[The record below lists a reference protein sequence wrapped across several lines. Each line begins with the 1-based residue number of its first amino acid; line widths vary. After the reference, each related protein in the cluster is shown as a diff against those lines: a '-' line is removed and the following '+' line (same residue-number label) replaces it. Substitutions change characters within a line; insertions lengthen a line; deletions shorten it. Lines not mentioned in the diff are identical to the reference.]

1 MRRLRDSFLLLATLN
16 FAFQVEAEGPA
27 LKKYQVM
34 TPKDD
39 RINAVDV
46 NARGEVLGSE
56 WVEDPKNPDMIV
68 EVPFLAR
75 GKAMTTIPLLK
86 GYTATFPAAVS
97 EGGAVVGR
105 AAKPG
110 SITKRILFRN
120 QAFIWGAKS
129 GIRGLGALKGDV
141 ASIAC
146 GISRDGTVISGYSV
160 GDNRMRVCVW
170 ERTGESWTA
179 SSLPQTERLGSNVV
193 AISDDGRQVS
203 AVDGAVPCLWS
214 RDAAGTWTR
223 EPIGAPGALV
233 PRAVNNS
240 GTVVGFTFGGDSR
253 KHAVIRT
260 PDGGCRRIKEPP
272 GFVQSEA
279 SDVNNDGAVVGM
291 VERHIAD
298 GMELE
303 PRAFI
308 YIKEPLQLI
317 DGGGPNFTA
326 ANAINDLWQITGT
339 FERDD
344 EEVK

>member
-1 MRRLRDSFLLLATLN
+1 MRRLRDSFLVLAALN
-16 FAFQVEAEGPA
+16 FAFTVGAEGQA
-27 LKKYQVM
+27 LKKYQVV

-46 NARGEVLGSE
+46 NARGDVLGSE
-56 WVEDPKNPDMIV
+56 WVEDSKNPDMIV

-97 EGGAVVGR
+97 EGGVVVGR
-105 AAKPG
+105 ASKPG
-110 SITKRILFRN
+110 SLTKRVLFRN
-120 QAFIWGAKS
+120 QAFIWDEKA

-146 GISRDGTVISGYSV
+146 GISRDGAAISGYSV

-170 ERTGESWTA
+170 ERVGESWTA
-179 SSLPQTERLGSNVV
+179 VALPQTDRLGSNVV
-193 AISDDGRQVS
+193 AISDDGRRVS

-233 PRAVNNS
+233 PRSVNNS
-240 GTVVGFTFGGDSR
+240 GTVVGFMFGGDSR

-260 PDGGCRRIKEPP
+260 RDGGCRPIQEPP

-279 SDVNNDGAVVGM
+279 SDVNNDGAAVGM
-291 VERHIAD
+291 IERRVGEGI
-298 GMELE
+298 ELE
-303 PRAFI
+303 PHAFI
-308 YIKEPLQLI
+308 YIGEHLKFI
-317 DGGGPNFTA
+317 DEGGPNFIA
-326 ANAINDLWQITGT
+326 ANAINDRWQITGT

-344 EEVK
+344 EEVE

>member
-1 MRRLRDSFLLLATLN
+1 MRRLRDTIIVLAALT
-16 FAFQVEAEGPA
+16 FAVHIRAEGPS
-27 LKKYQVM
+27 LKKYQVV

-75 GKAMTTIPLLK
+75 GKAMTTLPLLK

-110 SITKRILFRN
+110 SVTRRILFRN
-120 QAFIWGAKS
+120 QAFLWDATS
-129 GIRGLGALKGDV
+129 GMRGLGALKGDV

-146 GISRDGTVISGYSV
+146 GISRDGAVISGYSV

-179 SSLPQTERLGSNVV
+179 ASLPQTDRLGSNVV
-193 AISDDGRQVS
+193 AISDDGRRVS

-214 RDAAGTWTR
+214 RDGAGTWTR
-223 EPIGAPGALV
+223 EPIGDPGALV

-240 GTVVGFTFGGDSR
+240 GTVVGFMFGGDSR

-260 PDGGCRRIKEPP
+260 RDGGCRRIEEPP

-279 SDVNNDGAVVGM
+279 NDVNSDGAAVGII
-291 VERHIAD
+291 ERRVGD

-303 PRAFI
+303 PHAFI
-308 YIKEPLQLI
+308 YIGEHLQLI
-317 DGGGPNFTA
+317 DGGGPNFIA
-326 ANAINDLWQITGT
+326 ANAINDLWQITGI